1 MYLKFGVPKVLRVK
15 HALGTLGTSHFRHF
29 SIYLSQFFNI
39 MLIRIYNENPNPKQ
53 IRQIVDLLDEGGI
66 IIYPTDTV
74 YAMGCDILA
83 TKSIEKI
90 ARFKGLNPKN
100 PELSLIFHD
109 MSQLSEYTIIRDN
122 TIFKLLKRNLPGPFT
137 FIVQA
142 NNQIPKLFKNKKKT
156 VGIRIPD
163 NNIVLELVR
172 ELGRPIITKSIHD
185 PDEVIEYTTDP
196 ELIYEKY
203 GDFTDTVIDG
213 GFGRNEA
220 STIVDCTGE
229 EIQILRQGLGILEL

>member
-1 MYLKFGVPKVLRVK
+1 MLVK
-15 HALGTLGTSHFRHF
+15 
-29 SIYLSQFFNI
+29 IYPD
-39 MLIRIYNENPNPKQ
+39 NPNTFQ
-53 IRQIVDLLDEGGI
+53 IRKIARILELGGI

-74 YAMGCDILA
+74 YAMGCSIKA
-83 TKSIEKI
+83 SKAIEKI
-90 ARFKGLNPKN
+90 ARFKGLNPLN
-100 PELSLIFHD
+100 PDLSIIFHD

-172 ELGRPIITKSIHD
+172 ELGRPIITTSIHD

-203 GDFTDTVIDG
+203 QDITDLVIDG

-220 STIVDCTGE
+220 STIVDCTAE
-229 EIQILRQGLGILEL
+229 EIEVVRQGLGILEL

>member
-1 MYLKFGVPKVLRVK
+1 
-15 HALGTLGTSHFRHF
+15 
-29 SIYLSQFFNI
+29 
-39 MLIRIYNENPNPKQ
+39 MLIRIYNDNPNDKY
-53 IRQIVDLLDEGGI
+53 IRQIVDLLENGGI

-74 YAMGCDILA
+74 YAMGCDIRA
-83 TKSIEKI
+83 TRSIEKI
-90 ARFKGLNPKN
+90 ARFKGLNPNN

-109 MSQLSEYTIIRDN
+109 MSQLSEYTVIHDN

-172 ELGRPIITKSIHD
+172 ELGRPIITTSIHD
-185 PDEVIEYTTDP
+185 PDELVEYTTDP

-203 GDFTDTVIDG
+203 RDFVDAVIDG
-213 GFGRNEA
+213 GFGSNEA
-220 STIVDCTGE
+220 STIVDCTGN
-229 EIQILRQGLGILEL
+229 EIEIIRQGPGMLVL

>member
-1 MYLKFGVPKVLRVK
+1 
-15 HALGTLGTSHFRHF
+15 
-29 SIYLSQFFNI
+29 
-39 MLIRIYNENPNPKQ
+39 MLVRIFNENPNHKL
-53 IRQIVDLLDEGGI
+53 IRKIVDLLEDGAI
-66 IIYPTDTV
+66 IIYPTDSV
-74 YAMGCDILA
+74 YAMGCDIRA
-83 TKSIEKI
+83 SRSIEKI

-100 PELSLIFHD
+100 PDLSLIFHD

-172 ELGRPIITKSIHD
+172 ELGRPVITTSVHD
-185 PDEVIEYTTDP
+185 TDEVIEYTTDP

-203 GDFTDTVIDG
+203 SDFADAVIDG
-213 GFGRNEA
+213 GFGKNEA
-220 STIVDCTGE
+220 STIVDCTGD
-229 EIQILRQGLGILEL
+229 EIEIVRQGLGILEL

>member
-1 MYLKFGVPKVLRVK
+1 MYCR
-15 HALGTLGTSHFRHF
+15 HSRHFRHF
-29 SIYLSQFFNI
+29 SLYLTKLWSV
-39 MLIRIYNENPNPKQ
+39 MLIRIYSENPNPKQ
-53 IRQIVDLLDEGGI
+53 IRQVVDILEYGGI

-74 YAMGCDILA
+74 YAMGCDIMA

-90 ARFKGLNPKN
+90 ARLKGLNPKN
-100 PELSLIFHD
+100 PDLSLIFHD

-122 TIFKLLKRNLPGPFT
+122 TLFKLLKRNLPGPFT

-163 NNIVLELVR
+163 NNIVRELVR
-172 ELGRPIITKSIHD
+172 ELGKPLITTSIHD
-185 PDEVIEYTTDP
+185 SDEVIEYITDP

-203 GDFTDTVIDG
+203 RNTVDAVIDG
-213 GFGRNEA
+213 GYGHIEP
-220 STIVDCTGE
+220 STIVD
-229 EIQILRQGLGILEL
+229 

>member
-1 MYLKFGVPKVLRVK
+1 MNQK
-15 HALGTLGTSHFRHF
+15 H
-29 SIYLSQFFNI
+29 
-39 MLIRIYNENPNPKQ
+39 
-53 IRQIVDLLDEGGI
+53 IRQIVDLLESGGI

-74 YAMGCDILA
+74 YAMGCDINA

-100 PELSLIFHD
+100 PALSLIFHD
-109 MSQLSEYTIIRDN
+109 MSQLSEYTIVRDN

-163 NNIVLELVR
+163 NDIVLELVR
-172 ELGRPIITKSIHD
+172 ELGRPIITTSIHD
-185 PDEVIEYTTDP
+185 PDELVEYTTDP
-196 ELIYEKY
+196 ELIYEKFR
-203 GDFTDTVIDG
+203 DFADIVVDG
-213 GFGRNEA
+213 GYGNNEA
-220 STIVDCTGE
+220 STIVDCTGD
-229 EIQILRQGLGILEL
+229 EITIERQGLGILEL